1 VPAETV
7 ADSRDIRPLGVP
19 VERVVLS
26 DANLSIEAWHGH
38 EALCDGFH
46 DDETTHRWTDGRA
59 RLPEAWLRPFSGD
72 VTVELHLF
80 PSELRYPIAAPVTA
94 PTVRPEVT
102 VKPAAGR
109 RSSSAKRRAANP
121 ATRKR
126 AAAPE
131 AASSRQRKRHRS
143 SPPVLAAV
151 G

>member
-1 VPAETV
+1 
-7 ADSRDIRPLGVP
+7 VP

-38 EALCDGFH
+38 AALCDGFH
-46 DDETTHRWTDGRA
+46 DDEPTHRWTDGRA

-80 PSELRYPIAAPVTA
+80 PSELRYPLPAPA
-94 PTVRPEVT
+94 PTATVRRQ
-102 VKPAAGR
+102 VKPATR
-109 RSSSAKRRAANP
+109 RQPSSAKRRGASKP

-126 AAAPE
+126 ATVPE
-131 AASSRQRKRHRS
+131 AASSRPRKRDRG
-143 SPPVLAAV
+143 SPPGLAAV